1 MLETLLRWADTLPLA
16 EAMRDSSWLYTFLL
30 MWHFVGITLLFGA
43 MLVADLRMLGFAKRL
58 RLETALQF
66 LPFALIGFAINAAT
80 GFCFFV
86 FQPYQL
92 AGNWAFKIKLILI
105 AIAGLNALY
114 FTFVEDKKLKALA
127 AHGGEPGASIKI
139 SAALSLTLWVLV
151 IVAGRMIVAF
161 QGSAELFGS

>member
-1 MLETLLRWADTLPLA
+1 MLESLLKWADTLALA
-16 EAMRDSSWLYTFLL
+16 EVMRDSSWLYTFLL
-30 MWHFVGITLLFGA
+30 MWHFVGIALLFGA
-43 MLVADLRMLGFAKRL
+43 MLVADLRMLGVARRIPL
-58 RLETALQF
+58 DTALKF
-66 LPFALIGFAINAAT
+66 LPFALIGFGINAVT

-92 AGNWAFKIKLILI
+92 AGNWAFKIKVILI

-114 FTFVEDKKLKALA
+114 FTLVEDRKLKALA
-127 AHGGEPGASIKI
+127 IQGGEPGAAIKV

-161 QGSAELFGS
+161 QGSAELF